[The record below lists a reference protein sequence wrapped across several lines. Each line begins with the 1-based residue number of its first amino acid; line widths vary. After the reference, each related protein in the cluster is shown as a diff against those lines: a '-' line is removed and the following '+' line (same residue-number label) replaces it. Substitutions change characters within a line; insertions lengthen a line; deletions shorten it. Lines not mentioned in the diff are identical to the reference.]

1 LKNALLWSKILNNS
15 LNLRYIQ
22 VRALVQEGK
31 AGINMDCRIT
41 LIPGDGIGPEI
52 VTEAVKVLDAVAAK
66 YGHKFDYTKILMG
79 GCSIDECGVPL
90 TDEAV
95 AVAKA
100 SDAVLLGAVGGNV
113 GNSRWYDVAP
123 NLRPEA
129 GLLKIRKD
137 LELFANIRP
146 AYLYNELKAACPLK
160 EEIIGDGFDMVIMR
174 ELTGGLYFG
183 KRHTEEVD
191 GLMTAVD
198 TLTYNE
204 EEIRRIAIKGFEIA
218 MKRRKKVTSVD
229 KANVLD
235 SSRLWR
241 KIVHEVAKDYPEVEL
256 EDMLVD
262 NCAMQLV
269 MNPGQF
275 DVILTENM
283 FGDILSDEAS
293 MITGSIGMLSSAS
306 LGKTKLGL
314 YEPSHGSAPDIAGKN
329 IANPIATILSAAMML
344 RYSLDLDKEAD
355 AIEAAV
361 AAVLKEGY
369 RTTDIYSEGCT
380 KVGTDE
386 MGDLIAKR
394 V

>member
-1 LKNALLWSKILNNS
+1 
-15 LNLRYIQ
+15 
-22 VRALVQEGK
+22 
-31 AGINMDCRIT
+31 MDCKIT

-52 VTEAVKVLDAVAAK
+52 VEEAKKVLDSVGFK

-79 GCSIDECGVPL
+79 GCSIDEYGVPL

-95 AVAKA
+95 ATAKA

-123 NLRPEA
+123 DLRPEA
-129 GLLKIRKD
+129 GLLKIRKE

-146 AYLYNELKAACPLK
+146 AYLYDELKDACPLK
-160 EEIIGDGFDMVIMR
+160 NEIIGDGFDMVIMR

-183 KRHTEEVD
+183 ERHTENVN
-191 GLMTAVD
+191 GLETAVD

-204 EEIRRIAIKGFEIA
+204 NEIRRIAIKGFEIA

-241 KIVHEVAKDYPEVEL
+241 KIVAEVAKDYPEVEV
-256 EDMLVD
+256 DNMLVD

-344 RYSLDLDKEAD
+344 RYSFDLDKEAD
-355 AIEAAV
+355 AIETAV
-361 AAVLKEGY
+361 AKVLKEGY
-369 RTTDIYSEGCT
+369 RTVDIMSEGMTQCST
-380 KVGTDE
+380 TQ
-386 MGDLIAKR
+386 MGDLIAER

>member
-1 LKNALLWSKILNNS
+1 MGYK
-15 LNLRYIQ
+15 
-22 VRALVQEGK
+22 
-31 AGINMDCRIT
+31 IT

-52 VTEAVKVLDAVAAK
+52 VREARKVLDAVGKK
-66 YGHKFDYTKILMG
+66 YGHEFDYTEILMG
-79 GCSIDECGVPL
+79 GCSIDAYGVPL
-90 TDEAV
+90 TEEAV
-95 AVAKA
+95 NTAKA

-113 GNSRWYDVAP
+113 GNSKWYDVAP

-146 AYLYNELKAACPLK
+146 AYLYSELKDACPLK
-160 EEIIGDGFDMVIMR
+160 DEIIGDGFDMVIMR

-183 KRHTEEVD
+183 ERHTESVN
-191 GLMTAVD
+191 GVMTAVD

-218 MKRRKKVTSVD
+218 MKRRKKLVSVD

-241 KIVHEVAKDYPEVEL
+241 NVVAEVSKDYPEVEVTN
-256 EDMLVD
+256 MLVD

-361 AAVLKEGY
+361 AQVLKENY
-369 RTTDIYSEGCT
+369 RTVDIMSEGMTQCT
-380 KVGTDE
+380 TTQ
-386 MGDLIAKR
+386 MGDLIANHLA
-394 V
+394 

>member
-1 LKNALLWSKILNNS
+1 MSNYK
-15 LNLRYIQ
+15 
-22 VRALVQEGK
+22 
-31 AGINMDCRIT
+31 IT

-52 VTEAVKVLDAVAAK
+52 VAQAVKVLDAAGDK
-66 YGHKFDYTKILMG
+66 YGYKLDYTSILMG
-79 GCSIDECGVPL
+79 GCSIDKYGVPL

-95 AVAKA
+95 AIAKS

-137 LELFANIRP
+137 LELFVNMRP
-146 AYLYNELKAACPLK
+146 AYLYDELKNACPLK
-160 EEIIGDGFDMVIMR
+160 SEIIGDGFDMVIMR

-183 KRHTEEVD
+183 ERHTEEINGV
-191 GLMTAVD
+191 LTAVD

-204 EEIRRIAIKGFEIA
+204 NEIRRIAIKAFEIA
-218 MKRRKKVTSVD
+218 MKRRKIVTSVD

-241 KIVHEVAKDYPEVEL
+241 KVVKEVAADYPEVTYT
-256 EDMLVD
+256 DMLVD
-262 NCAMQLV
+262 NCSMQLV

-344 RYSLDLDKEAD
+344 RYSLDLDDAAA

-361 AAVLKEGY
+361 AKVLKEGY
-369 RTTDIYSEGCT
+369 RTTDIMSEGMT
-380 KVGTDE
+380 LVGTDK
-386 MGDLIAKR
+386 MGDLIAER
-394 V
+394 L